1 LKTVVLGIG
10 NLLLGDEGA
19 GIHALRLLESHW
31 EHNKA
36 PVEFIDGGTLSFTL
50 AEIIQDADNL
60 IIIDAA
66 ELNDEPGRVMVYENE
81 GMDDFVSNGKCS
93 SVHEVSI
100 SELMDIARL
109 TGNLPTRR
117 ALVGIQ
123 PRDIDWSETP
133 SPPVARGIQQA
144 CEHAVTLLEAWH

>member
-10 NLLLGDEGA
+10 NMLLGDEGA
-19 GIHALRLLESHW
+19 GIHALKLLESHW
-31 EHNKA
+31 DHNRA
-36 PVEFIDGGTLSFTL
+36 PVEFVDGGTLSFTL

-66 ELNDEPGRVMVYENE
+66 ELNDAPGRVMVYENE

-109 TGNLPTRR
+109 TGNLPKRR

-133 SPPVARGIQQA
+133 SPPVAQGIQQA
-144 CEHAVTLLEAWH
+144 CKYVATLLEAWH

>member
-1 LKTVVLGIG
+1 VVLGIG
-10 NLLLGDEGA
+10 NMLLGDEGA
-19 GIHALRLLESHW
+19 GIHALKLLESHW
-31 EHNKA
+31 DHSKA

-66 ELNDEPGRVMVYENE
+66 ELNDEPGRVLVYENKS
-81 GMDDFVSNGKCS
+81 MDEFVSNGKCS

-100 SELMDIARL
+100 AELMDIARL
-109 TGNLPTRR
+109 TDSLPKRR

-123 PRDIDWSETP
+123 PRDMDWSETP
-133 SPPVARGIQQA
+133 SPPVARGIEQA
-144 CEHAVTLLEAWH
+144 CAQAATLLEAWHQA